1 MLQEVFKRYEKKYLL
16 TEDGFRRLMLA
27 VGGSFQPDQYEQYQI
42 SNIYFDTPDTADVVF
57 ILAAFAAELRF
68 LRGFLVVPLLLFYV
82 YYSTYY

>member
-42 SNIYFDTPDTADVVF
+42 LSLIHIFFTRDS
-57 ILAAFAAELRF
+57 
-68 LRGFLVVPLLLFYV
+68 V
-82 YYSTYY
+82 YGH